1 VEIFHN
7 PNIDF
12 LGKKWY
18 FIALSLVLSVAGVL
32 SLLFW
37 HGLPLSIDF
46 RGGTLVT
53 VKFSHAPD
61 DAKIRHQLD
70 TVELKAAKIQRFGP
84 PELHEVLIALDLS
97 HTSEESLD
105 AGKTQIINALHAGES
120 SGKPDLNNASVQ
132 TVANALMQSDPLR
145 AGTDGSQR
153 YGQLAQQVIDY
164 RDRTLGGV
172 LTSMDQ
178 LSAAVP
184 PPVLES
190 LKSGFSLSDFSVR
203 NVDIV
208 GPQVG
213 SQLQTQAKLAVLYS
227 LAGMLIYIAFRFE
240 FMYGVAAVV
249 AVAHDTVITVGAF
262 SLLNKEVSLTVVAA
276 ILTLVGYSMNDTIV
290 IFDRIRENV
299 KLLRREKYSDV
310 VNLSVN
316 QTLNRTVLT
325 SGLTFMTVV
334 SLYLFGGEVLNGFS
348 FSLVF
353 GIIIGTYSSVFI
365 ASPIVVGYHER
376 LVAKGKGAPVTVGA
390 GSGSGASRRE
400 KARAKS

>member
-70 TVELKAAKIQRFGP
+70 TVDLKAAKIQRFGP
-84 PELHEVLIALDLS
+84 PELNEVLIALDLS

-132 TVANALMQSDPLR
+132 TVANALMQSDPLK

-276 ILTLVGYSMNDTIV
+276 ILTLVGYSMNDTSV
-290 IFDRIRENV
+290 IFDRIRETV

-325 SGLTFMTVV
+325 SGLTFLTVV

-348 FSLVF
+348 FALVV

-376 LVAKGKGAPVTVGA
+376 LVKKSAPVTVGA
-390 GSGSGASRRE
+390 GAGSGATRRE
-400 KARAKS
+400 KARAKG

>member
-32 SLLFW
+32 SMLFW
-37 HGLPLSIDF
+37 HGIPLGIDF

-61 DAKIRHQLD
+61 YARIRSQLD
-70 TVELKAAKIQRFGP
+70 AVDLKAAKIQRYGP
-84 PELHEVLIALDLS
+84 PELNEVLIALDLS
-97 HTSEESLD
+97 HTSEASLD
-105 AGKTQIINALHAGES
+105 AGKTQIINALHAGDNT
-120 SGKPDLNNASVQ
+120 GKPDLNNAS
-132 TVANALMQSDPLR
+132 TLAVANYLVQNDPLR
-145 AGTDGSQR
+145 AGTDASQR
-153 YGQLAQQVIDY
+153 YQQVAQQIIDY
-164 RDRTLGGV
+164 RDRNLGGV
-172 LTSMDQ
+172 LTSIDQ
-178 LSAAVP
+178 LSGAVP
-184 PPVLES
+184 QPVVDS

-213 SQLQTQAKLAVLYS
+213 QQLQTQAKLAVLYS

-249 AVAHDTVITVGAF
+249 AVAHDTLVTVGAF
-262 SLLNKEVSLTVVAA
+262 SLLNKEISLTVIAA

-290 IFDRIRENV
+290 IFDRVRENV
-299 KLLRREKYSDV
+299 KLLRREKYADI

-325 SGLTFMTVV
+325 SGLTFLTVL
-334 SLYLFGGEVLNGFS
+334 SLFLFGGEVLNGFS
-348 FSLVF
+348 FALVV
-353 GIIIGTYSSVFI
+353 GIIIGTYSSVFV
-365 ASPIVVGYHER
+365 ASPIVVGYHQR
-376 LVAKGKGAPVTVGA
+376 RMQKPAPVTAGA
-390 GSGSGASRRE
+390 GAGASSARRE
-400 KARAKS
+400 KARVKG